1 RNSTLPAPTNPYK
14 ATTNSDVIVSQS
26 YDRGQTW
33 SSPAALA
40 LAGDQFMPWGAYDTS
55 GKLRIGFFDRSVD
68 PANHKYGYT
77 LATERTGGSLS
88 FTKAVIST
96 VDSDPTTG
104 DRWFARNVN
113 PAFPHATAFLG
124 DYSNIAPPP
133 HARAL
138 SYSPHIPNHPP

>member
-1 RNSTLPAPTNPYK
+1 
-14 ATTNSDVIVSQS
+14 
-26 YDRGQTW
+26 
-33 SSPAALA
+33 
-40 LAGDQFMPWGAYDTS
+40 MPWGAYDTS

-77 LATERTGGSLS
+77 LATETTGGALN

-113 PAFPHATAFLG
+113 SAFPHATAFLG
-124 DYSNIAPPP
+124 DYSNIAATADGGVVAYWTDMRNDATFAGITRKGEDAYF
-133 HARAL
+133 ARTA
-138 SYSPHIPNHPP
+138 